1 MDMNEIRCP
10 ECGSVFK
17 VDEAGYASI
26 LNQVRTREFKEEMDR
41 RMAELQQ
48 RMKAELANERLR
60 TEQRFAESL
69 NAKQQ
74 EIVQLR
80 EAVDRK
86 SGEIRIAVLEEK
98 NRAQEMLKE
107 RDTQI
112 AELKGMVK
120 SGEDAARLRENALRE
135 KYEQQLKDKQEQVDY
150 YKDLKARLSTKMIGE
165 SLEVHCSNEFNKVR
179 TYAFPHAYFEKDND
193 ARGGSK
199 GDFIF
204 RDYTDDGVEYISI
217 MFEMK
222 NEMDDTAARHRNEE
236 FFHKLDRDR
245 NEKKCEYAVLVSLL
259 EPDNEFYNG
268 GIVDVSYRYP
278 KMYVVRPQFF
288 MPIISLLSQASR
300 NAAVYKQQ
308 LAAARQQTIDVTNFE
323 NKLNDFKEK
332 FSRNYRLASEKF
344 QTAIAE
350 IDKSIAHLMKIKEA
364 LLGSEN
370 NLRLANEKA
379 EDLTIRKLTWGNP
392 TMADKFSK

>member
-1 MDMNEIRCP
+1 M
-10 ECGSVFK
+10 
-17 VDEAGYASI
+17 DEAGYASI

-60 TEQRFAESL
+60 TEQRFADSL

>member
-60 TEQRFAESL
+60 TEQRFADSL

>member
-1 MDMNEIRCP
+1 M
-10 ECGSVFK
+10 
-17 VDEAGYASI
+17 DEAGYASI

-48 RMKAELANERLR
+48 RMKTELANERLR
-60 TEQRFAESL
+60 TEQRFAENL

>member
-1 MDMNEIRCP
+1 M
-10 ECGSVFK
+10 
-17 VDEAGYASI
+17 DEAGYASI

-41 RMAELQQ
+41 RMAEMQQ

-60 TEQRFAESL
+60 TEQRFADSL

>member
-48 RMKAELANERLR
+48 RMKTELANERLR
-60 TEQRFAESL
+60 TEQRFAENL

>member
-60 TEQRFAESL
+60 TEQKFAESL

-74 EIVQLR
+74 EIIQLR
-80 EAVDRK
+80 EAMDRK

-120 SGEDAARLRENALRE
+120 SGEDAARLRESAMRE

-150 YKDLKARLSTKMIGE
+150 YKDLKARMSTKMIGE

-222 NEMDDTAARHRNEE
+222 NEMDDTAAKHRNEE

-259 EPDNEFYNG
+259 EPDNEFYNS

>member
-48 RMKAELANERLR
+48 RMKTELANERLR
-60 TEQRFAESL
+60 TEQKFAESL

-74 EIVQLR
+74 EIIQLR
-80 EAVDRK
+80 EAMDRK
-86 SGEIRIAVLEEK
+86 AGEIRVAVLEEK

-107 RDTQI
+107 RDTRI

-120 SGEDAARLRENALRE
+120 SGEDAARLRESAMRE

-150 YKDLKARLSTKMIGE
+150 YKDLKARMSTKMIGE

-222 NEMDDTAARHRNEE
+222 NEMDDTAAKHRNEE

-259 EPDNEFYNG
+259 EPDNEFYNS

>member
-1 MDMNEIRCP
+1 MNEIRCP

-60 TEQRFAESL
+60 TEQRFADSL